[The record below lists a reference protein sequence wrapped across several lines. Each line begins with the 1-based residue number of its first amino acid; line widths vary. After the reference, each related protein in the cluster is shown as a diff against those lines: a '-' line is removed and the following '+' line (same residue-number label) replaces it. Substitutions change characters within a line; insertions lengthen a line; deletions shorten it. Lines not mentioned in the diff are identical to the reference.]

1 MQDLQLPLG
10 DFKKDSVEHKFCY
23 ISNKILILKQNF
35 FNWHYKTTAKSA
47 TRSGTHTTKDKTN
60 KAKATEIKHPN

>member
-23 ISNKILILKQNF
+23 ISNKILVLKQF
-35 FNWHYKTTAKSA
+35 FF
-47 TRSGTHTTKDKTN
+47 
-60 KAKATEIKHPN
+60 

>member
-23 ISNKILILKQNF
+23 ISNKIVILKQNF
-35 FNWHYKTTAKSA
+35 FN
-47 TRSGTHTTKDKTN
+47 
-60 KAKATEIKHPN
+60 

>member
-23 ISNKILILKQNF
+23 ISNKILVLKQF
-35 FNWHYKTTAKSA
+35 FLFHYKTIAKSA
-47 TRSGTHTTKDKTN
+47 TRSGTHTTKDKTE
-60 KAKATEIKHPN
+60 KAKSREIKHLK